1 MTSGEWIDALNGAG
15 VPCGP
20 IYTID
25 QVFADPQVQH
35 LGIAAPVDH
44 PTLGK
49 IRLVNQAVTLSR
61 TPASM
66 ATATPELGA
75 HTDEVLTEIGYGKT
89 EIAGLHER
97 GVV

>member
-1 MTSGEWIDALNGAG
+1 
-15 VPCGP
+15 
-20 IYTID
+20 
-25 QVFADPQVQH
+25 VFADPQVQH
-35 LGIAAPVDH
+35 LRMAAPVDH
-44 PTLGK
+44 PTLGR

-75 HTDEVLTEIGYGKT
+75 HTGEVLAEIGYGKT
-89 EIAGLHER
+89 EIAGLRSR